1 MEVMTIKDTVNWII
15 TGGVSILFFILW
27 FGVKR
32 YISQQDMQQEAWA
45 KAGGVVT
52 REKLSEWCAQHQAS
66 CPACRSL
73 KQMTDWRDN
82 MFEKGGPLTK
92 TEHTMICKEIV
103 KETMLNITEKL
114 DQLFEHQREWV
125 GQELRLLR
133 TEISKDRRMDSGK

>member
-1 MEVMTIKDTVNWII
+1 MDVMNIKDAVNWII

-27 FGVKR
+27 FWVKR
-32 YISQQDMQQEAWA
+32 YISQQDREQEAWA

-52 REKLSEWCAQHQAS
+52 REKFFEWCNQHQAS
-66 CPACRSL
+66 CPACFGFR
-73 KQMTDWRDN
+73 QMTDWRDG
-82 MFEKGGPLTK
+82 MFDKGGPLTK
-92 TEHTMICKEIV
+92 GEHTMMCKEIV